1 MSLRKRE
8 IVLPTGAMVEAS
20 YVICQYILNKN

>member
-8 IVLPTGAMVEAS
+8 IVLPTGAIVEAS
-20 YVICQYILNKN
+20 YVIFQNILIKN